1 MATAAAVRGQRL
13 ALHEKGTWSAREDRV
28 PSAVWLGVLWVGML
42 LGFGTDFARFLH
54 ETPAA
59 PGILYVHA
67 VVFSMWMLIVTA
79 QVLLVMRN
87 RVAWHRTLGWIAVGW
102 ACLMGVL
109 GPWAV
114 MASDAVNLNSPNNAL
129 DPQFL
134 SVNIV
139 DIAGFLILL
148 VWGIA
153 LRKNAAAH
161 KRMMILATVSLADPG
176 FSRFE
181 GFLFPAEPKT
191 VFVWFV
197 GVFYGNVLLV
207 ALMAGWDWWK
217 GRLVRSFVVGA
228 AGLLAAEYLASAL
241 YFWDPWKALTLGWV
255 QTFARVTGY

>member
-13 ALHEKGTWSAREDRV
+13 VLHEKGTWSAREDRV
-28 PSAVWLGVLWVGML
+28 PSAVWLGVLWVGMI
-42 LGFGTDFARFLH
+42 LGFGTDFSRFLH
-54 ETPAA
+54 ETPPA
-59 PGILYVHA
+59 PRILYVHA
-67 VVFSMWMLIVTA
+67 AVFSTWMPIVTA

-87 RVAWHRTLGWIAVGW
+87 RVAWHRTLGWIAAGG

-109 GPWAV
+109 GPWAAL
-114 MASDAVNLNSPNNAL
+114 ASLAANLHQ
-129 DPQFL
+129 QFL
-134 SVNIV
+134 SPQFFSVNLV
-139 DIAGFLILL
+139 DIVGFMILL
-148 VWGIA
+148 GCGIA
-153 LRKNAAAH
+153 LRKNPAAH

-181 GFLFPAEPKT
+181 SFLIPAEPKT

-197 GVFYGNVLLV
+197 SVFYGNVLLV

-228 AGLLAAEYLASAL
+228 VGLLAAEYLASAI

-255 QTFARVTGY
+255 QAFARVTGY

>member
-1 MATAAAVRGQRL
+1 MATAAAVRGQKFV
-13 ALHEKGTWSAREDRV
+13 LHEKGTWSTREDRV

-42 LGFGTDFARFLH
+42 LGFGTDFSRFLH
-54 ETPAA
+54 EKPPA

-67 VVFSMWMLIVTA
+67 AVFSTWMLIVTA

-87 RVAWHRTLGWIAVGW
+87 RVAWHRTLGWIAAGW

-109 GPWAV
+109 GPWAAL
-114 MASDAVNLNSPNNAL
+114 ASLAANLRQQFLN
-129 DPQFL
+129 PQFF

-148 VWGIA
+148 GWGIA

-181 GFLFPAEPKT
+181 SFLIPAEPKT

-197 GVFYGNVLLV
+197 SVFYGNVLLV

-228 AGLLAAEYLASAL
+228 AGLLAAEYLASAV

-255 QTFARVTGY
+255 QAFARVTRH